1 MQDFYK
7 KHRRYLLIG
16 AMMLAVFVLSA
27 CARQQLEPITPESE
41 GFWDS
46 YIIYPLSQLILWLSH
61 TFNSYGIG
69 IIIFTLIGRVILL
82 PLTIYQQK
90 NMEKM
95 NDIQPEIKALQ
106 EKYSS
111 RDEATQMKLQEEMK
125 RVQQEA
131 GVSNWSGCLPI
142 LIQMPIFI
150 ALYQT
155 VLRTPELATGN
166 FLWMEL
172 GQPDPYF
179 IIPIMAAGF
188 TLLNTVLMQY
198 GREQQ
203 GSKMMYVIMPVMI
216 FLITI
221 ATASSIAIYFA
232 VTNLTSVLTTL
243 IFSNPFKKKR
253 EREEAEARAI
263 EKEKRRK
270 AAIKKAKKLGRSVKK

>member
-7 KHRRYLLIG
+7 KHRRHLLIG
-16 AMMLAVFVLSA
+16 AMLLAVVVLSA
-27 CARQQLEPITPESE
+27 CARQQFEPITPDSV

-46 YIIYPLSQLILWLSH
+46 YIIYPLSQFILWLSRL
-61 TFNSYGIG
+61 FSSYGLG
-69 IIIFTLIGRVILL
+69 IIAFTLVGRVILL

-95 NDIQPEIKALQ
+95 NEIQPEIKALQ
-106 EKYSS
+106 KKYSS
-111 RDEATQMKLQEEMK
+111 RDEATQMKLQEEIK

-142 LIQMPIFI
+142 IVQMPIFI

-155 VLRTPELATGN
+155 VLRTPELATGD

-172 GQPDPYF
+172 AKPDPYF
-179 IIPIMAAGF
+179 IVPIIAAGF
-188 TLLNTVLMQY
+188 ALLNTVLMQY
-198 GREQQ
+198 GREQA
-203 GSKMMYVIMPVMI
+203 GGKFMYFMMPAMI
-216 FLITI
+216 LLITV
-221 ATASSIAIYFA
+221 ATPSSIAIYFA

-253 EREEAEARAI
+253 EREEAEAQAI
-263 EKEKRRK
+263 EQEKRRK

>member
-7 KHRRYLLIG
+7 RHRRYLLIG

-61 TFNSYGIG
+61 TFNSYGVG

-95 NDIQPEIKALQ
+95 NDIQPKIKALQ

-111 RDEATQMKLQEEMK
+111 RDEATQMKLQEEIK
-125 RVQQEA
+125 RVQKEA

-203 GSKMMYVIMPVMI
+203 GGKMMYVIMPVMI

-253 EREEAEARAI
+253 KREEAEAQAI
-263 EKEKRRK
+263 EEEKRRK